1 MAADEFVLQLIQKS
15 LDELG
20 YGRVADELGRAI
32 VESRLSSSAPSDSV
46 SKENGQIAMIEWF
59 NGELRAG
66 SYLTIESYLVA
77 VLSNF
82 DNKNTNVFSTN
93 SIQASESSSNGKSKF
108 SSSNTN
114 TNISSIDTNKA
125 ASKTSNTT
133 GANYQVNFEELLVE
147 SPDPKTVVL
156 IVLYLVRRTS
166 FFESLISSLSAPST
180 SPATPIDQNLMLAYL
195 REKLM
200 PVLDQITAKLN
211 TEEKKPHT
219 KMETAES
226 IDEEYYS
233 TDEFPDISSDS
244 SGFAPIFGSELLS
257 QLTRESEST
266 LLLSLVSDKIEPGLS
281 FVHRILHSKYFFGYP
296 VNVSVRAT
304 NPLSEL
310 RSVLVETFLG
320 KIFRLND
327 RLRSFDEVYNIPS
340 NYLQTLIDQALAYQ
354 KSQNPFYLPP
364 RTKVESNKR
373 LNQKS
378 EPFLLGKPLREM
390 DHFFKVNYFPSTL
403 IHSLMFHSHEVWF
416 TRFSPSGRFLATGS
430 LDGRLI
436 IYDVHNNFEMLKSLE
451 SSPAIDGQVFVPF
464 STKPSGGKT
473 RAVIYCCW
481 DPDEQYIVSCS
492 MDTVVR
498 IWSVSQL
505 HHSSKKRI
513 TRSMDESGIAATE
526 DEFKLLS
533 CFTLG
538 PDIKTWTCE
547 FLPKSGLNAN
557 STRPQFIIGSPDK
570 VLKAFD
576 VDGVELFDFYGNI
589 EDDDDNELLDELDGE
604 EAELSKLRTDE
615 TKSGDV
621 LMMEE
626 DDNVVFGD
634 EEQGSS
640 AGIKSKSKQDEKS
653 SMKKKL
659 ENNFNRINDLSI
671 SPDGKVLIT
680 ANNDRQIHFYKIPD
694 LLNQEATTKRLA
706 SITVRGRLTSCSVSN
721 NGKYFLLSSA
731 PEELQVWDISGLS
744 QGDGKNIQKPILY
757 RRFIGH
763 SQSSYIVRSAFGYLV
778 EDTDQ
783 EELVM
788 SGSDDGYIY
797 FWKLHTGQLITR
809 IKGHNGLC
817 NSVDWNRN
825 GGRAKHGSKDYG
837 KLWCSVGDD
846 RYVKIWGPSDWS

>member
-32 VESRLSSSAPSDSV
+32 VESRLSSSAPSDS
-46 SKENGQIAMIEWF
+46 IAMIEWF

-82 DNKNTNVFSTN
+82 DNKNTNV
-93 SIQASESSSNGKSKF
+93 
-108 SSSNTN
+108 
-114 TNISSIDTNKA
+114 
-125 ASKTSNTT
+125 KTSNTT
-133 GANYQVNFEELLVE
+133 GANYQ
-147 SPDPKTVVL
+147 TVVL

-200 PVLDQITAKLN
+200 P
-211 TEEKKPHT
+211 
-219 KMETAES
+219 S

-266 LLLSLVSDKIEPGLS
+266 LLLL